1 MLGLNTVKLYKVKA
15 LIPLS
20 SKRLLPIK
28 PLCFWLGAL
37 FFVSLSSLAAEK
49 SYFEGN
55 SKLSKLAA
63 NEDNN
68 NDALQQTLEL
78 NFSPESREKLRKALD
93 DYARSIDQDH
103 DRIEERRRVMQESLE
118 ARFFDADND
127 GEVDGPIGANGI
139 PVDSNGGETPGDTDN
154 DGAVDPYDV
163 DDDGDFNDP
172 LEFLGG
178 NASAATS
185 ATFDIGIPTS
195 NVTYGP
201 HRLRVIAAFGTGP
214 SFIVN
219 GLSYFFVIAALM
231 NLNEKAFFHLD
242 RPKSDG
248 SIREGIAY
256 AKARPDIYVVMLMVF
271 FLATFGLNF
280 QIFNAL
286 MATQEFGLGPASFG
300 LMGTFIAIGSLSGA
314 IGSARLER
322 FRNTKF
328 VIKGGIAF
336 SISIMVLSII
346 PSYSLYILW
355 LPICGV
361 TALTTLVSA
370 NSIVQTSTDP
380 AIRGRVMGLY
390 LLIFMGGTPF
400 GSPLIG
406 ATTDLVGIRPTIVIC
421 GGISLAASLYIWFKY
436 KNRVTLPADISVA
449 TVLKTVDRDHK

>member
-1 MLGLNTVKLYKVKA
+1 MGFSVKEDGNWRSFRHRNYRILFPANTVSNIGSWAQRIAQDWLVLELTNNNGTYLGLVTAVQFAPVLLFSLHGGKLADRFNKRKV
-15 LIPLS
+15 LILTNIAGGAAS
-20 SKRLLPIK
+20 LG
-28 PLCFWLGAL
+28 LGAL
-37 FFVSLSSLAAEK
+37 VITEQIQLWHVFALAAVLGVSTAIDAPVRQSFTTEVVGQADLPNAVSL
-49 SYFEGN
+49 N
-55 SKLSKLAA
+55 SANFNAGRLVGPALS
-63 NEDNN
+63 
-68 NDALQQTLEL
+68 
-78 NFSPESREKLRKALD
+78 
-93 DYARSIDQDH
+93 
-103 DRIEERRRVMQESLE
+103 
-118 ARFFDADND
+118 
-127 GEVDGPIGANGI
+127 
-139 PVDSNGGETPGDTDN
+139 GG
-154 DGAVDPYDV
+154 
-163 DDDGDFNDP
+163 
-172 LEFLGG
+172 L
-178 NASAATS
+178 
-185 ATFDIGIPTS
+185 
-195 NVTYGP
+195 
-201 HRLRVIAAFGTGP
+201 IAAFGTGP

-219 GLSYFFVIAALM
+219 GLSYFFVIAALL

-248 SIREGIAY
+248 NIREGIAY

-286 MATQEFGLGPASFG
+286 MATQEFGLGPANFG

-328 VIKGGIAF
+328 VIRGGIAF
-336 SISIMVLSII
+336 SASIMVLSIL
-346 PSYSLYILW
+346 PNYITYVIW

-406 ATTDLVGIRPTIVIC
+406 ATTDLIGIRPTIAVC
-421 GGISLAASLYIWFKY
+421 GGISLFASLYIWTRY
-436 KNRVTLPADISVA
+436 KNRVALPADISVA
-449 TVLKTVDRDHK
+449 AVLKDR

>member
-1 MLGLNTVKLYKVKA
+1 MRMSVKEDGNWRSFRHRNYRILFPANTVSNIGSWAQRIAQDWLVLELTNNNGTYLGLVTAVQFAPV
-15 LIPLS
+15 
-20 SKRLLPIK
+20 
-28 PLCFWLGAL
+28 L
-37 FFVSLSSLAAEK
+37 FFSLHGGKFADRFNKRKVLILTNVIGGAASLALGILVMTNLIALWHVFVLAAVLGISTAIDAPVRQAFTTEVVGQSDLPNAVSL
-49 SYFEGN
+49 N
-55 SKLSKLAA
+55 SA
-63 NEDNN
+63 NFN
-68 NDALQQTLEL
+68 AGRL
-78 NFSPESREKLRKALD
+78 
-93 DYARSIDQDH
+93 I
-103 DRIEERRRVMQESLE
+103 
-118 ARFFDADND
+118 
-127 GEVDGPIGANGI
+127 GPAI
-139 PVDSNGGETPGDTDN
+139 SGG
-154 DGAVDPYDV
+154 
-163 DDDGDFNDP
+163 
-172 LEFLGG
+172 L
-178 NASAATS
+178 
-185 ATFDIGIPTS
+185 
-195 NVTYGP
+195 
-201 HRLRVIAAFGTGP
+201 IAAFGTGP

-219 GLSYFFVIAALM
+219 GLSYFFVIAALL
-231 NLNEKAFFHLD
+231 NLNEKAFFNLD

-328 VIKGGIAF
+328 VIKGGVAF
-336 SISIMVLSII
+336 SISIMALSII
-346 PSYSLYILW
+346 PSYTLYILW

-406 ATTDLVGIRPTIVIC
+406 TTTELLGIRPTIALC
-421 GGISLAASLYIWFKY
+421 GGISLAASLIIWFRY
-436 KNRVTLPADISVA
+436 KNRVELPTDTSVA
-449 TVLKTVDRDHK
+449 GVLKTVNRDHN

>member
-1 MLGLNTVKLYKVKA
+1 MRLSVKEDGNWRSFRHRNYRILFPANTVSNIGSWAQRIAQDWLVLELTNKNGTYLGLVTAVQFAPVLAFSLHGGKLADRFNKRKV
-15 LIPLS
+15 LILTNVVGGAAS
-20 SKRLLPIK
+20 LA
-28 PLCFWLGAL
+28 LGAL
-37 FFVSLSSLAAEK
+37 VMTDLIALWHVFVLAGILGISTAIDAPVRQSFTTEVVGQTDLPNAVSL
-49 SYFEGN
+49 N
-55 SKLSKLAA
+55 SA
-63 NEDNN
+63 NFN
-68 NDALQQTLEL
+68 AGRL
-78 NFSPESREKLRKALD
+78 
-93 DYARSIDQDH
+93 
-103 DRIEERRRVMQESLE
+103 V
-118 ARFFDADND
+118 
-127 GEVDGPIGANGI
+127 GPAI
-139 PVDSNGGETPGDTDN
+139 SGG
-154 DGAVDPYDV
+154 
-163 DDDGDFNDP
+163 
-172 LEFLGG
+172 L
-178 NASAATS
+178 
-185 ATFDIGIPTS
+185 
-195 NVTYGP
+195 
-201 HRLRVIAAFGTGP
+201 IAAFGTGP

-336 SISIMVLSII
+336 SLSIMVLSII
-346 PSYSLYILW
+346 PSYSIYILW

-421 GGISLAASLYIWFKY
+421 GGISLAASLFIWFKY

>member
-1 MLGLNTVKLYKVKA
+1 MGFAVKEDGNWRSFRHRNYRILFPANTVSNIGSWAQRIAQDWLVLELTNNNGTYLGLVTAVQFAPVLAFSLHGGKLADRFNKRKVLILTNIVGGTASLA
-15 LIPLS
+15 LG
-20 SKRLLPIK
+20 LLVMTDLIA
-28 PLCFWLGAL
+28 LWQVFVLAGILGVSTAIDAPVRQAFTTEVVGQADL
-37 FFVSLSSLAAEK
+37 PNAVSL
-49 SYFEGN
+49 N
-55 SKLSKLAA
+55 SA
-63 NEDNN
+63 NFN
-68 NDALQQTLEL
+68 AGRL
-78 NFSPESREKLRKALD
+78 
-93 DYARSIDQDH
+93 
-103 DRIEERRRVMQESLE
+103 V
-118 ARFFDADND
+118 
-127 GEVDGPIGANGI
+127 GPAI
-139 PVDSNGGETPGDTDN
+139 SGG
-154 DGAVDPYDV
+154 
-163 DDDGDFNDP
+163 
-172 LEFLGG
+172 L
-178 NASAATS
+178 
-185 ATFDIGIPTS
+185 
-195 NVTYGP
+195 
-201 HRLRVIAAFGTGP
+201 IAAFGTGP

-219 GLSYFFVIAALM
+219 GLSYFFVIAALA

-286 MATQEFGLGPASFG
+286 MATQEFGLGPANFG

-328 VIKGGIAF
+328 VIRGGIAF
-336 SISIMVLSII
+336 SASIMVLSILPNYI
-346 PSYSLYILW
+346 SYVIW

-406 ATTDLVGIRPTIVIC
+406 ATTDIIGIRPTIAVC
-421 GGISLAASLYIWFKY
+421 GGISLLASMYIWLKY
-436 KNRVTLPADISVA
+436 KNRVTLPTDISVA
-449 TVLKTVDRDHK
+449 TVLKTVNSDKN

>member
-1 MLGLNTVKLYKVKA
+1 MRMSVKEDGNWRSFRHRNYRILFPANTVSNIGSWAQRIAQDWLVLELTNNNGTYLGLVTAVQFAPV
-15 LIPLS
+15 
-20 SKRLLPIK
+20 
-28 PLCFWLGAL
+28 L
-37 FFVSLSSLAAEK
+37 FFSLHGGKFADRFNKRKVLILTNVIGGAASLALGILVMTNLIALWHVFVLAAVLGISTAIDAPVRQAFTTEVVGQSDLPNAVSL
-49 SYFEGN
+49 N
-55 SKLSKLAA
+55 SA
-63 NEDNN
+63 NFN
-68 NDALQQTLEL
+68 AGRL
-78 NFSPESREKLRKALD
+78 
-93 DYARSIDQDH
+93 I
-103 DRIEERRRVMQESLE
+103 
-118 ARFFDADND
+118 
-127 GEVDGPIGANGI
+127 GPAI
-139 PVDSNGGETPGDTDN
+139 SGG
-154 DGAVDPYDV
+154 
-163 DDDGDFNDP
+163 
-172 LEFLGG
+172 L
-178 NASAATS
+178 
-185 ATFDIGIPTS
+185 
-195 NVTYGP
+195 
-201 HRLRVIAAFGTGP
+201 IAAFGTGP

-219 GLSYFFVIAALM
+219 GLSYFFVIAALL
-231 NLNEKAFFHLD
+231 NLNEKAFFNLD

-328 VIKGGIAF
+328 VIKGGVAF
-336 SISIMVLSII
+336 SISIMALSII
-346 PSYSLYILW
+346 PNYTLYILW

-406 ATTDLVGIRPTIVIC
+406 TTTELLGIRPTIALC
-421 GGISLAASLYIWFKY
+421 GGISLAASLIIWFRY
-436 KNRVTLPADISVA
+436 KNRVELPTDTSVA
-449 TVLKTVDRDHK
+449 TVLKTVNRNHN

>member
-1 MLGLNTVKLYKVKA
+1 MRMSVKEDGNWRSFRHRNYRILFPANTVSNIGSWAQRIAQDWLVLELTNNNGTYLGLVTAVQFAPV
-15 LIPLS
+15 
-20 SKRLLPIK
+20 
-28 PLCFWLGAL
+28 L
-37 FFVSLSSLAAEK
+37 FFSLHGGKFADRFNKRKVLILTNIMGGAASLGLGVLVITDLIALWHVFVLAAVLGISTAIDAPVRQAFTTEVVGQSDLPNAVSL
-49 SYFEGN
+49 N
-55 SKLSKLAA
+55 SA
-63 NEDNN
+63 NFN
-68 NDALQQTLEL
+68 AGRL
-78 NFSPESREKLRKALD
+78 
-93 DYARSIDQDH
+93 
-103 DRIEERRRVMQESLE
+103 V
-118 ARFFDADND
+118 
-127 GEVDGPIGANGI
+127 GPAI
-139 PVDSNGGETPGDTDN
+139 SGG
-154 DGAVDPYDV
+154 
-163 DDDGDFNDP
+163 
-172 LEFLGG
+172 L
-178 NASAATS
+178 
-185 ATFDIGIPTS
+185 
-195 NVTYGP
+195 
-201 HRLRVIAAFGTGP
+201 IAAFGTGP

-219 GLSYFFVIAALM
+219 GLSYFFVIAALL

-328 VIKGGIAF
+328 VIKGGILF
-336 SISIMVLSII
+336 SISIMALSII
-346 PSYSLYILW
+346 PSYTLYILW
-355 LPICGV
+355 LPICGL

-406 ATTDLVGIRPTIVIC
+406 TATELLGIRPTIALC
-421 GGISLAASLYIWFKY
+421 GGISLAASVIIWFRY
-436 KNRVTLPADISVA
+436 KNRVQLPADTSVA
-449 TVLKTVDRDHK
+449 GVLKTINRDHN